1 MLESRRP
8 ETTPVEITLNREER
22 GIKEYLVILLK
33 GLCMGAA
40 DVVPGVSG
48 GTIAF
53 ITGIYDEWLDS
64 LKRCTPAALVM
75 LKNEGFIKT
84 WRYING
90 NFLVAL
96 FAGIL
101 ISLKTLASVVLFALE
116 AYPILVWAFFT
127 GLIIASI
134 FSLCRHQPH
143 WKLPQWIGLILGT
156 AFVYGVSILAPAQL
170 PGHWWILFL
179 GGFVAICAMILP
191 GISGS
196 FILLLVGL
204 YPVFLNAIHTL
215 DIVALASFGTGC
227 IFGLILFSRF
237 ISWLLKNYHAV
248 TLATLIGFLVG
259 SLNVTWPWK
268 QALVTTVDSHG
279 KTVVLQQANL
289 NPFDYAA
296 ITGAEPLILL
306 ACLSALAG
314 AILALGTEWIAAKM
328 K

>member
-1 MLESRRP
+1 
-8 ETTPVEITLNREER
+8 LNREAR
-22 GIKEYLVILLK
+22 GIKDYLVVLLK
-33 GLCMGAA
+33 GMCMGAA

-53 ITGIYDEWLDS
+53 ISGIYDEWLDS
-64 LKRCTPAALVM
+64 LKRCNPATLLM
-75 LKNEGFIKT
+75 LKNEGIAAT

-101 ISLKTLASVVLFALE
+101 ISLKTLASVVLFALD

-134 FSLCRHQPH
+134 YSLSRHQPH
-143 WKLPQWIGLILGT
+143 WKLPHWIGLLLGA
-156 AFVYGVSILAPAQL
+156 AFVYGVSVLTPAQL
-170 PGHWWILFL
+170 PGHWWVLFL

-204 YPVFLNAIHTL
+204 YPVFLNAIHNL
-215 DIVALASFGTGC
+215 DLIALASFGAGC
-227 IFGLILFSRF
+227 ISGLILFSRF
-237 ISWLLKNYHAV
+237 VSWLLTRYHAV

-279 KTVVLQQANL
+279 KTVVLQQSNL
-289 NPFDYAA
+289 NPFDYTAV
-296 ITGAEPLILL
+296 TGTEPMILL
-306 ACLSALAG
+306 ACVCALLG
-314 AILALGTEWIAAKM
+314 AALVLGTEWLAAKM
-328 K
+328 KQN